1 MRWCGGAAARV
12 FSGAVSWPAG
22 GGFRAEAAVRGP
34 EAVHRFVLMLANTD
48 GCVDQPHA
56 APPRHLG
63 TALRRCS
70 TLRHPRWA
78 APLSP
83 DIARASLRCGCEFGA
98 AYRADDDARTLNE

>member
-1 MRWCGGAAARV
+1 MRWCGGGGGRRV
-12 FSGAVSWPAG
+12 FSCCC
-22 GGFRAEAAVRGP
+22 GFNAEAAATAVRGP

-98 AYRADDDARTLNE
+98 AYRADDDARTLMCE